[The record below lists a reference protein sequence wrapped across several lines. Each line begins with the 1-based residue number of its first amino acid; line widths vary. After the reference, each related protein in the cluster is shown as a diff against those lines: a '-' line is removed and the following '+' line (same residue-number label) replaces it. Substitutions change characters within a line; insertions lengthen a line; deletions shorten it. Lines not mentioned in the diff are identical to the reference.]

1 MSEEEKCRIRQIRAY
16 ADEYVNELENEV
28 HSDFIKS
35 IIKDTIEDAVR
46 WADENP
52 KSPWISVNERLPE
65 IDEEMHRSETVYVIS
80 ENSKYPDIDFRFS
93 YANGKEAWWNPKTDY
108 THWMPIPNVQ
118 FQPKQ
123 D

>member
-1 MSEEEKCRIRQIRAY
+1 MSRQEETQNAALEYANSVDYPMWCDGDTSNSKIKMLVSAAY
-16 ADEYVNELENEV
+16 
-28 HSDFIKS
+28 
-35 IIKDTIEDAVR
+35 EDGAR

-108 THWMPIPNVQ
+108 THWMPVPELPNR
-118 FQPKQ
+118 